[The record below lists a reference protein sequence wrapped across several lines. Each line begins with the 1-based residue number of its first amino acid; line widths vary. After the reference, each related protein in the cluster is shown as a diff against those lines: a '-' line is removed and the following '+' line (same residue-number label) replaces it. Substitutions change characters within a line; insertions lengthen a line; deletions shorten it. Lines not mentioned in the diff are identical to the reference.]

1 MRDSGLA
8 AFLPDMLR
16 RNGIEQV
23 ELRTVERAP
32 SLQRR
37 ATSPQLDALID
48 QAREAYKAS
57 RVTFWEELM
66 RLAESA
72 PSAVRREI
80 FAQALYH
87 RDETEG
93 QVDTWCALEQF
104 LADLEHGKYESL
116 PGRLIVALTSRVRV
130 QRADLELHIPMVDFR
145 LDSGTANDKLAVE
158 LLRAL
163 GTPGYLVDSGRS
175 YHFYGQVPVLRDNF
189 WRFLGR
195 AQLMSHFADQ
205 RWIGHQLISGK
216 AALRISRG
224 SGEGGPARPRFVAQV

>member
-1 MRDSGLA
+1 MQARGLG

-16 RNGIEQV
+16 RNAIEQV
-23 ELRTVERAP
+23 ELRVVERAP

-37 ATSPQLDALID
+37 SGSPQLDALIE
-48 QAREAYKAS
+48 QARAAYKES
-57 RVTFWEELM
+57 RVPFWDELM

-72 PSAVRREI
+72 PFLVRHEI

-93 QVDTWCALEQF
+93 QVDNWCAAEQF

-130 QRADLELHIPMVDFR
+130 QQHGVELHIPMIDFR
-145 LDSGTANDKLAVE
+145 LKSSPANDELAME
-158 LLRAL
+158 LLEAL
-163 GTPGYLVDSGRS
+163 GMPGYLVDSGRS
-175 YHFYGQVPVLRDNF
+175 YHFYGQVPVYADEF

-195 AQLMSHFADQ
+195 AQLMSHYADQ

-216 AALRISRG
+216 AALRISSSRDDEMA
-224 SGEGGPARPRFVAQV
+224 SPRFVAQV

>member
-1 MRDSGLA
+1 MRDRGLA

-16 RNGIEQV
+16 SNGIEQV
-23 ELRTVERAP
+23 EVRAVERPP

-37 ATSPQLDALID
+37 SSSSQLDALIE

-57 RVTFWEELM
+57 RVTFWDELM

-72 PSAVRREI
+72 PSPVRREI

-87 RDETEG
+87 HGETEG
-93 QVDTWCALEQF
+93 QVDTWCELERF

-130 QRADLELHIPMVDFR
+130 RRANLELHIPMVDFR
-145 LDSGTANDKLAVE
+145 LGSGPANDELAMQ
-158 LLRAL
+158 LLQAL

-175 YHFYGQVPVLRDNF
+175 YHFYGKVPVHRDDF

-195 AQLMSHFADQ
+195 AQLMSHYADQ

-216 AALRISRG
+216 AALRISSG
-224 SGEGGPARPRFVAQV
+224 SDGEPASPRFIAQI

>member
-1 MRDSGLA
+1 MRDRGLT

-23 ELRTVERAP
+23 EVRTVERAP

-37 ATSPQLDALID
+37 PHSSQLDALTE

-57 RVTFWEELM
+57 RVTFWDELM

-72 PSAVRREI
+72 PSTVRREI

-93 QVDTWCALEQF
+93 QVDTWCAAEQF
-104 LADLEHGKYESL
+104 LGDLEQGKYEAL
-116 PGRLIVALTSRVRV
+116 PGRLIIALTSRVRV
-130 QRADLELHIPMVDFR
+130 QGTDLEMHIPMVDFR
-145 LDSGTANDKLAVE
+145 LDSGPANDELATE
-158 LLRAL
+158 LLQAL
-163 GTPGYLVDSGRS
+163 GTRGYLVDSGNS
-175 YHFYGQVPVLRDNF
+175 YHFYGEVAIHRDEF

-216 AALRISRG
+216 AALRIS
-224 SGEGGPARPRFVAQV
+224 SGRDGRPPCPRFVAQI